1 MKKKWKRFILL
12 FVVLIG
18 IGVAYYGHQQV
29 SGSDTSL
36 KKIVVGYQK
45 GDPADISRTRGVLV
59 KKMKA
64 KGYQVAFKEFQDGS
78 ALMTALKSGSI
89 NYARLGDTPPI
100 TAQTSGVKLTY
111 IAAGASKEKGTGIL
125 IPATSN
131 IKSVKELKGKRVAYT
146 KGTSS
151 QYLLLSA
158 LKKAGMSA
166 SDITWVNMDQSAANV
181 AFSKGKVDAWAT
193 WDPYTSQAQVQQNA
207 KLLTT
212 GEGGISYNRDFIV
225 AMASFAKNNTD
236 ASGYLTEYMSE
247 DMNWA
252 NTHKTKLITMMMKS
266 LNLSKAVVTKMVDRR
281 SYSMGSMTTKIV
293 KQQQKIADTFYSAG
307 LLDKDVKVSKI
318 AGVTTKQ

>member
-1 MKKKWKRFILL
+1 
-12 FVVLIG
+12 
-18 IGVAYYGHQQV
+18 
-29 SGSDTSL
+29 
-36 KKIVVGYQK
+36 
-45 GDPADISRTRGVLV
+45 
-59 KKMKA
+59 
-64 KGYQVAFKEFQDGS
+64 
-78 ALMTALKSGSI
+78 
-89 NYARLGDTPPI
+89 
-100 TAQTSGVKLTY
+100 
-111 IAAGASKEKGTGIL
+111 
-125 IPATSN
+125 
-131 IKSVKELKGKRVAYT
+131 
-146 KGTSS
+146 
-151 QYLLLSA
+151 
-158 LKKAGMSA
+158 MSA